1 MNIATIGIKY
11 PQKRLVLDN
20 QIEGVKYY
28 SFQNWTNPIQKQI
41 LHTYEIY
48 KPIFQN
54 NIDGY
59 HVINTIMLTNKPWC
73 CSFETM
79 LPRGRQFLHINH
91 KDHFELKKGWYM
103 EKLLKILAKDNCKQ
117 LIAFSD
123 CNLMM
128 QNLVYNEF
136 GRLGDILRQKTK
148 KINVPQILY
157 IDKPKEIINEK
168 VHFLF
173 IGNDFVRKGGQEM
186 ILALSKVRKARDDF
200 RATII
205 TKTRNIHNYA
215 FEQFQD
221 TKEEIKS
228 VLAIAENSKDWLNI
242 YPHLPF
248 NNILELLKK
257 CDVGLLP
264 TWADTYGYSILEMQA
279 CGMPVIS
286 TNVRALRE
294 TNQNGWMINLPIN
307 WAGELSIKKRSE
319 KNDIRKL
326 IVDKLAEIIDQILDN
341 KSEII
346 SKGKASYNFIKKN
359 HSPLEYSNKIRM
371 IYNTF

>member
-1 MNIATIGIKY
+1 
-11 PQKRLVLDN
+11 
-20 QIEGVKYY
+20 
-28 SFQNWTNPIQKQI
+28 
-41 LHTYEIY
+41 
-48 KPIFQN
+48 
-54 NIDGY
+54 
-59 HVINTIMLTNKPWC
+59 
-73 CSFETM
+73 
-79 LPRGRQFLHINH
+79 
-91 KDHFELKKGWYM
+91 M
-103 EKLLKILAKDNCKQ
+103 EKLLNILAKDNCKQ

-128 QNLVYNEF
+128 QNMVYNEF
-136 GRLGDILRQKTK
+136 GQLGNILRLKTK

-157 IDKPKEIINEK
+157 IEKPKEIINEK

-186 ILALSKVRKARDDF
+186 ILALSKVRKVRDDF

-228 VLAIAENSKDWLNI
+228 VLAIAESSKEWLNI

-264 TWADTYGYSILEMQA
+264 TWADTYGYSVLEMQA
-279 CGMPVIS
+279 CGIPVIS

-319 KNDIRKL
+319 KNEIRKL